1 VAEVIAP
8 FGRLVVGGKGEL
20 FVELTDPAAVES
32 LKKALEERFEN
43 QVLLAP

>member
-1 VAEVIAP
+1 
-8 FGRLVVGGKGEL
+8 L
-20 FVELTDPAAVES
+20 FVELKDPAAAEF